1 MGLNLDLFI
10 DDKIIKRSRM
20 YKNVKLKALF
30 FLIFFCTVYN
40 LRRMYHIWYYYKT
53 CINCMYKT
61 HDSCSHE

>member
-1 MGLNLDLFI
+1 
-10 DDKIIKRSRM
+10 M